1 MVRWMKGCNALLL
14 ALMLVMM
21 AAVTVVGLGLWRA
34 AGVGQQVVV
43 APSAAHLSTE
53 AAAQTQ
59 AVAPT
64 LTAAPTS
71 TPTDTPMPA
80 PTSTP
85 PPLPTPA
92 ATVPSFLS
100 AQPSALLTGIRHEW
114 QTWNN
119 CGPAT
124 LAMNLSYFGSPLK
137 QAEIGAVLRT
147 SPDDKNVSPHELVE
161 FARQQGY
168 VADLYVNGD
177 ENLLRTLISNG
188 FPVLLETWYERE
200 PGDGIGHYRLA
211 VGYDDAR
218 QEWTLYDSLDA
229 SGLVSVQ
236 EYAGI
241 RLRYARL
248 AEWWKV
254 FNRTFVLVYPPER
267 ASLAEAILAAHGVDA
282 ATMWRGAE
290 LRARSEVAANDADLF
305 AWFNLGSSLV
315 QQGRS
320 AEAIAAFE
328 RARSIGLPKRMLWY
342 QFTPFEAYIAEGQPQ
357 EVLALSEPILEE
369 TESIEELFY
378 WRARALLALGDVE
391 RAHAALQSS
400 LTLAPNFAPALALRA
415 EHFATE

>member
-1 MVRWMKGCNALLL
+1 MVGWMKGCNALLP

-21 AAVTVVGLGLWRA
+21 AAGSVVGLGLWRGT
-34 AGVGQQVVV
+34 GVGQQVVV
-43 APSAAHLSTE
+43 SPSVAQVLPTE
-53 AAAQTQ
+53 TA
-59 AVAPT
+59 APT
-64 LTAAPTS
+64 QTAAPTPTTGPTDTPVPAPTS
-71 TPTDTPMPA
+71 TPTA
-80 PTSTP
+80 I
-85 PPLPTPA
+85 PA
-92 ATVPSFLS
+92 ATVPSFTP
-100 AQPSALLTGIRHEW
+100 AQPSVLLTGIRHEW

-161 FARQQGY
+161 FARRQGY

-211 VGYDDAR
+211 VGYNDAR
-218 QEWTLYDSLDA
+218 QEWALYDSLDA
-229 SGLVSVQ
+229 SGLVSMQ

-241 RLRYARL
+241 RIRYARL

-254 FNRTFVLVYPPER
+254 FNRTFMLVYPPER
-267 ASLAEAILAAHGVDA
+267 APLAEAILAAHGLDA
-282 ATMWRGAE
+282 ATMWRAAE

-305 AWFNLGSSLV
+305 AWFNLGGSLV
-315 QQGRS
+315 QQGRH
-320 AEAIAAFE
+320 AEAIAAFD
-328 RARSIGLPKRMLWY
+328 RARAIGLPKRMLWY

-357 EVLALSEPILEE
+357 EVLALSDPILEE

-378 WRARALLALGDVE
+378 WRARASLALGDVE
-391 RAHAALQSS
+391 SARAALQSS

-415 EHFATE
+415 ELFATE

>member
-1 MVRWMKGCNALLL
+1 MKGCNALLL

-21 AAVTVVGLGLWRA
+21 AAVSVVGLGLWGA
-34 AGVGQQVVV
+34 AGVGRQVVV
-43 APSAAHLSTE
+43 APSVAQPSTE
-53 AAAQTQ
+53 TDTPTQVAAPISTSTPTT
-59 AVAPT
+59 APT
-64 LTAAPTS
+64 PIPTDTPIPAPTS
-71 TPTDTPMPA
+71 TPTA
-80 PTSTP
+80 A
-85 PPLPTPA
+85 PA
-92 ATVPSFLS
+92 AVAPSFLP
-100 AQPSALLTGIRHEW
+100 AQPSALLTGVRHEW

-124 LAMNLSYFGSPLK
+124 LAMNLSYYGSPLK

-241 RLRYARL
+241 RMRYARL

-267 ASLAEAILAAHGVDA
+267 ASLAETILAAHGLDA
-282 ATMWRGAE
+282 ATMWRSAE

-315 QQGRS
+315 QQGRN

-328 RARSIGLPKRMLWY
+328 RARAIGLPKRMLWY

-357 EVLALSEPILEE
+357 EVLALSDPILEE

-391 RAHAALQSS
+391 SARAALQSS
-400 LTLAPNFAPALALRA
+400 LMLAPHFAPALALRA
-415 EHFATE
+415 EQFATE